1 VIARNLSSGRDV
13 PSALEEYARVRKIR
27 ANGIVRQARRHGA
40 LYHATNP
47 AFAVARGVMLRGPV
61 SIAMREVD
69 KLMGYK
75 A

>member
-1 VIARNLSSGRDV
+1 
-13 PSALEEYARVRKIR
+13 VRKIR

-40 LYHATNP
+40 LYHASKP
-47 AFAVARGVMLRGPV
+47 GLGVVRGAMLRGPV